1 MNTDRTKI
9 ESETIDWLRPVMAF
23 MVICLHAQL
32 FYIDEQWSM
41 NGGVFNVFVIYLC
54 KVICP
59 VAVPAFFFIS
69 GYLFYKGL
77 QKWDYG
83 IWKSKM
89 VKRIKTLLVPFV
101 IWNLIALIAF
111 PLTRYAGSLLKG
123 LPMDNLIEVIRDRGF
138 LRLFW
143 DRTLFDGNSHSYIN
157 ILGWIIPNG
166 QPMDTPMWFVRD
178 LMVVVLFTPAI
189 HWLIKKT
196 GQVFIAVLAVLF
208 MVDIWFPVSGFSIK
222 ATFFFSWGAL
232 FSIKGNNVIES
243 FRKIRIPSTVLFL
256 MGLLLIPL
264 LWDKDRYLFSLTLR
278 LFIIIELVFCF
289 NLVSSLIEKQRIRV
303 NTHLKNS
310 SFFVYCSH
318 MVIVASAVMWLVMLP
333 QQQTGIIKTLLFITG
348 SVVIFLICHFMYMFL
363 ERYCPSIAA
372 VLTGGRNNK
381 K

>member
-1 MNTDRTKI
+1 
-9 ESETIDWLRPVMAF
+9 
-23 MVICLHAQL
+23 
-32 FYIDEQWSM
+32 
-41 NGGVFNVFVIYLC
+41 
-54 KVICP
+54 
-59 VAVPAFFFIS
+59 
-69 GYLFYKGL
+69 
-77 QKWDYG
+77 
-83 IWKSKM
+83 
-89 VKRIKTLLVPFV
+89 
-101 IWNLIALIAF
+101 
-111 PLTRYAGSLLKG
+111 
-123 LPMDNLIEVIRDRGF
+123 
-138 LRLFW
+138 
-143 DRTLFDGNSHSYIN
+143 
-157 ILGWIIPNG
+157 
-166 QPMDTPMWFVRD
+166 MWFVRD

-208 MVDIWFPVSGFSIK
+208 LVDIWFPVSGFSIK

-348 SVVIFLICHFMYMFL
+348 SVVIFLICHFMYL
-363 ERYCPSIAA
+363 ILDRYCPSITA
-372 VLTGGRNNK
+372 VLTGGRNNNK
-381 K
+381 